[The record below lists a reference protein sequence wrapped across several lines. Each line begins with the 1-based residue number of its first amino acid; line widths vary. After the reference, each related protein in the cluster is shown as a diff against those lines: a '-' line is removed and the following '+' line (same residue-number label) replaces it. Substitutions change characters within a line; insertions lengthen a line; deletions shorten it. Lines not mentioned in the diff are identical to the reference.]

1 MQWRWAASHWL
12 DAAETQGQGPG
23 GTNDVWHGWLNS
35 AWSNL
40 TTSAKFLPE
49 EITVKREKTCEI
61 EVQLAGM
68 WGVTQ
73 RGANQPSRYFNDLDA
88 SGFSGRQVHC
98 GQQGQQ
104 GGQDQGGGWHD
115 PYPGFSKIFKSG
127 PNVSKSVLEW
137 SKSIF
142 WVFLTVTHILDH
154 FLTALDTFEKN
165 GLRVM
170 SASSL
175 VLSSLLSLLST
186 VHLPTR
192 ESWRV

>member
-1 MQWRWAASHWL
+1 MKSEALLKSHEVRRRDLLILKFVYCLLFICKKKGMVQRCWATQIVGLNYSHFWK
-12 DAAETQGQGPG
+12 AYTRPF
-23 GTNDVWHGWLNS
+23 W
-35 AWSNL
+35 
-40 TTSAKFLPE
+40 
-49 EITVKREKTCEI
+49 
-61 EVQLAGM
+61 
-68 WGVTQ
+68 
-73 RGANQPSRYFNDLDA
+73 YFNDLDP